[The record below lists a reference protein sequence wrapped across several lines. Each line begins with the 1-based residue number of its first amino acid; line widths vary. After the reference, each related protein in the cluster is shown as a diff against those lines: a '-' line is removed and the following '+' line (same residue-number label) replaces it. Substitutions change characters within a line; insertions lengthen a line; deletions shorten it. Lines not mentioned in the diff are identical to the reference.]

1 MTTSFDRLAR
11 QLGQNASRRQAALG
25 LGALALGSLG
35 LASLSQVE
43 AEKNCKQKCKDKN
56 CGSLTPS
63 KCSKRCKQRCRGKNN
78 D

>member
-1 MTTSFDRLAR
+1 MGTPFDHVTR
-11 QLGQNASRRQAALG
+11 QFGQNSSRRQAVVG

-35 LASLSQVE
+35 LASVSETE

-56 CGSLTPS
+56 CGNLTAK
-63 KCSKRCKQRCRGKNN
+63 KCSKRCRNRCRGKNN